1 GRGPVRPDRGRIV
14 ADLERLHFVGAR
26 AARMARHAL
35 WRSQLPRR
43 HDRDHR
49 GRRRSGRADGIL
61 LGQLQRLHFVD
72 SRVAAVTRDLRQV
85 FALAGAFKQG
95 DLAVGGTADDRLRD
109 ESRRAILAT
118 TVGQIRRTP
127 LVEDGVS
134 DALERTRDRR
144 FDGDLDALTI
154 ARVRDTLLGA
164 GLVAWAERH
173 PDALPSEA
181 IAAVAKVMT
190 GAELSSVSRAL
201 FNPLGD
207 GEVAIGSPA
216 PFGFRPPPRTSP
228 GDGEA

>member
-1 GRGPVRPDRGRIV
+1 GRGPVRPGRGRIV
-14 ADLERLHFVGAR
+14 AHVERLHFVGAR
-26 AARMARHAL
+26 PAGMARHAL
-35 WRSQLPRR
+35 WRSQIARR
-43 HDRDHR
+43 HDTDTR
-49 GRRRSGRADGIL
+49 GRRRSRRADGIL
-61 LGQLQRLHFVD
+61 LRQLQRLHFVD

-85 FALAGAFKQG
+85 FPLARGFEEG

-109 ESRRAILAT
+109 EARRALLAT

-144 FDGDLDALTI
+144 FDGDLDALTV
-154 ARVRDTLLGA
+154 ARVRDTLLGP

-173 PDALPSEA
+173 RDALPSEA
-181 IAAVAKVMT
+181 IAAVAKVMP

-207 GEVAIGSPA
+207 GEVAIGSPRH
-216 PFGFRPPPRTSP
+216 FGDQHPPRTSP